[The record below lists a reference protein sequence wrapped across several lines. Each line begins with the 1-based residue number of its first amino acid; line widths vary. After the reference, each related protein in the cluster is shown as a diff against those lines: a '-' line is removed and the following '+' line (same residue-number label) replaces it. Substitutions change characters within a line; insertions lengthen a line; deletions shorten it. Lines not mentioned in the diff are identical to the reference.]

1 MVDSYRILLL
11 GECPWVPSSMGKVT
25 LWLASELIEM
35 GHEVVTSCFGG
46 PTTTLWSRVFYYNP
60 RHQCRDDRFR
70 DLLPDV
76 DVPTVFARRD
86 GLVEDAVA
94 ALGGLDAV
102 VVYGSHHAGEIG
114 SWVNSE
120 VYAKWS
126 SRGRPA
132 VAYHQ
137 IDLPYEKAGHALSV
151 ASYSVATYPSI
162 FSKSVAVESV
172 GWLFRKRNGSATA
185 EKFAEYTA
193 VVYHGI
199 DTNIYSEKTA
209 KVIRESPKMVRSVNR
224 KIVAFFSKNHPRKDY
239 ASLVRCV
246 AKLRKRGFDVAA
258 GAYFTNAVAVPVW
271 DVSWLSE
278 YVSRVEGVDMDGAIL
293 TLPPAELAL
302 GLTEPALI
310 EIYVIATDIH
320 AYMSRGESF
329 GIPPLETVM
338 LGVPTVS
345 SDIPP
350 QREIWGDTI
359 PLIRTAVHMR
369 EGWVGYEPD
378 PEHCAQVCEEILVKG
393 QDLSR
398 ARERVLGMFT
408 ARHMAQHMLSALAKA
423 FESPEPIAK
432 KVSEVGEV
440 LGLR

>member
-1 MVDSYRILLL
+1 MLWEPHSNSVEQSALLQ
-11 GECPWVPSSMGKVT
+11 
-25 LWLASELIEM
+25 
-35 GHEVVTSCFGG
+35 
-46 PTTTLWSRVFYYNP
+46 P
-60 RHQCRDDRFR
+60 RQQCRDDRFR

-86 GLVEDAVA
+86 GLVEDAA
-94 ALGGLDAV
+94 AVLGGLDAV

-151 ASYSVATYPSI
+151 ASYSVAAYPSS
-162 FSKSVAVESV
+162 FSRSVAVESV
-172 GWLFRKRNGSATA
+172 GWLFRKRSGSAIA
-185 EKFAEYTA
+185 ERFAEHTA
-193 VVYHGI
+193 VVHHGI

-209 KVIRESPKMVRSVNR
+209 KVVRESPRMVRSVDR
-224 KIVAFFSKNHPRKDY
+224 RIVAFFSKNHPRKDY

-246 AKLRKRGFDVAA
+246 AKLRKRGLDVAA

-271 DVSWLSE
+271 DASWLSE
-278 YVSRVEGVDMDGAIL
+278 YASRVEGVDMDGAVL

-302 GLTEPALI
+302 GLAEPALI
-310 EIYVIATDIH
+310 ELYVVATDIH

-359 PLIRTAVHMR
+359 PLIRTAVVT
-369 EGWVGYEPD
+369 G
-378 PEHCAQVCEEILVKG
+378 
-393 QDLSR
+393 R
-398 ARERVLGMFT
+398 AG
-408 ARHMAQHMLSALAKA
+408 
-423 FESPEPIAK
+423 
-432 KVSEVGEV
+432 
-440 LGLR
+440 